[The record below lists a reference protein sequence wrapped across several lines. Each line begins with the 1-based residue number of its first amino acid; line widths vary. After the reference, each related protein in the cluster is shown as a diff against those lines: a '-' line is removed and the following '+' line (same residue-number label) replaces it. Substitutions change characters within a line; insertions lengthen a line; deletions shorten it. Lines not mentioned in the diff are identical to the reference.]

1 MERSSTLREKRC
13 LLNCVESDHVAC
25 AESDH
30 VACAASDHVAC
41 AESDHVA
48 CAGSDHVAC
57 VESDHVACAASDH
70 VPCAESDHVAYAESD
85 HVACAESDHV
95 ACAESDHVACAAFI
109 SIASPGRGMQ
119 QRGTAAKEKG
129 SAQRHSASY
138 LHIQYT
144 ASNSAA
150 HTTSKAK
157 VRAYLA
163 SSSPRANS
171 GSFVSHSSKNGS

>member
-1 MERSSTLREKRC
+1 
-13 LLNCVESDHVAC
+13 
-25 AESDH
+25 
-30 VACAASDHVAC
+30 
-41 AESDHVA
+41 
-48 CAGSDHVAC
+48 
-57 VESDHVACAASDH
+57 
-70 VPCAESDHVAYAESD
+70 
-85 HVACAESDHV
+85 
-95 ACAESDHVACAAFI
+95 
-109 SIASPGRGMQ
+109 MQ

-171 GSFVSHSSKNGS
+171 GSFVSHSSKNGSWNRQLYASICKPCAAQAVCVTVYICVWVRVHVCACVCVCVCVRVCVCVCMRVHVCVIVCQG